1 MQARPSGAWRLWTT
15 RWGISG
21 VTPAA
26 YSERVNDAD
35 ETLLD
40 LALSRGTL
48 DRAGNTRR
56 DNDVLRVAL
65 SQSTTRV
72 YDFVD
77 SKMRTCRVDGQLR
90 LVPRPPDVADS
101 ARLAIFVGRD
111 DERDHVAV
119 LRQSDEE
126 DRPDPGAKG
135 WKTLR
140 EAGEDLGDTDAGVFT
155 SAVALFHWHERH
167 PHCPRC
173 GHETKPGDG
182 GWVRVCVNDGSSHHP
197 RTDTAVI
204 VAVTDDDDRILLAR
218 GPHWPQG
225 RMSVLAGFLEAGE
238 SLESAVARE
247 VSEEVGLQIRNVTY
261 RGNQPWPFPASLMIG
276 FTARAFEA
284 DLILDPAEIAE
295 ASWFARGELAYAVR
309 SGAVALPPR
318 VSIARR
324 LIEHWYG
331 KEIDQEHELD
341 GPFRGHDPS

>member
-1 MQARPSGAWRLWTT
+1 MGARLWTT
-15 RWGISG
+15 AWAIRG
-21 VTPAA
+21 VTVDA
-26 YSERVNDAD
+26 YSERVDVGD

-56 DNDVLRVAL
+56 DGDVVRTAL

-77 SKMRTCRVDGQLR
+77 AKMRTCRVDGQLR
-90 LVPRPPDVADS
+90 LVPRSPDVADS

-119 LRQSDEE
+119 LRPIDEH
-126 DRPDPGAKG
+126 DRPDPGTKG
-135 WKTLR
+135 WQTLR
-140 EAGEDLGDTDAGVFT
+140 EAGEGLSDTDAGVFT

-173 GHETKPGDG
+173 GHETIPGEG
-182 GWVRVCVNDGSSHHP
+182 GWVRVCVNDGSQHHP

-225 RMSVLAGFLEAGE
+225 RMSVLAGFVEAGE

-247 VSEEVGLQIRNVTY
+247 VSEEVGIDIRNVVY

-276 FTARAFEA
+276 FTARAFET
-284 DLILDPAEIAE
+284 DLTLDPAEIAE

-331 KEIDQEHELD
+331 KEIDQDFELD